1 MADRTL
7 YRDDNLK
14 TLHAA
19 VLADNIDAVIKY
31 IALGVNLNALDSH
44 GLAPMHYAV
53 MKNSILIVK
62 LLLDAEADIEVRS
75 EPCNNTNCLE
85 AMRCILLEKTTGS
98 LEAVYETDAIRDY
111 FLQPRQLRGTDN
123 MKNRL
128 DF

>member
-19 VLADNIDAVIKY
+19 VLADNIDAVIRY

-44 GLAPMHYAV
+44 GLAPMHYAA
-53 MKNSILIVK
+53 MKNNVHIVK
-62 LLLDAEADIEVRS
+62 LLLDAEADVSVHS
-75 EPCNNTNCLE
+75 EPCTNTACIE
-85 AMRCILLEKTTGS
+85 AMRCILLEKATGS
-98 LEAVYETDAIRDY
+98 LEAVYEDDAIREY

-123 MKNRL
+123 TQNRL